1 MNIENFK
8 CIAHRGLFDRE
19 KIPENSMLAFEK
31 AIEKGYAIE
40 LDVNM
45 TKDGYIV
52 VFHDNSLKRMTGI
65 KNDIATMTLSEI
77 KKLKLLGTE
86 NRIPTFED
94 VLLQVSGRVPLL
106 IEVKINNR
114 YKELMKKLINLLEK
128 YNGNYSIQSFDPRI
142 VYFLKKNAPQISRG
156 QISSK
161 NIREVKSRV
170 LKILLGKMIFNVITK
185 PNFIS
190 YQYLSINSKFYLKQK
205 NKGRDVIAW
214 TLKNK
219 EDYEKIK
226 DFCDMVVFEN
236 ENTIK

>member
-226 DFCDMVVFEN
+226 NFCDMVVFEN

>member
-1 MNIENFK
+1 MNMENFK

>member
-114 YKELMKKLINLLEK
+114 YKELMEKLINLLEK

-190 YQYLSINSKFYLKQK
+190 YQYLSINS
-205 NKGRDVIAW
+205 NIGREFASK
-214 TLKNK
+214 LS
-219 EDYEKIK
+219 
-226 DFCDMVVFEN
+226 FL
-236 ENTIK
+236 